1 MQQQKY
7 TMQKTIQHIRAE
19 LAPYYPQT
27 EISGFIQLIM
37 DSVLGLSYTQ
47 LILEKERVL
56 KSKECECINSIVNRL
71 KKYEPIQ
78 YILGTTLFY
87 GLMLD
92 VAPGVLIPRPE
103 TEELVSWISKTKLPE
118 RAKIIDIGTGSGC
131 IALAL
136 KNELTD
142 AELLGVDVS
151 GEALALA
158 ANNAQKNNLEVT
170 FKKADILQWNN
181 IIWPQFDVV
190 VSNPPYVLDSEKK
203 QMQANVLEYEPQ
215 LALFVNDNDPLV
227 FYRNIAQFAQQQL
240 KKGGLLFFEINENM
254 GDEMEKL
261 VKQLEFSNVELRCDI
276 NGKTRMLKCE
286 K

>member
-1 MQQQKY
+1 
-7 TMQKTIQHIRAE
+7 MQKTIQHIRAE